1 MKRTF
6 KTSALKSLIAAG
18 TVATAALSPLA
29 AAPAAADG
37 WHKGNSA
44 RHYDRRGNNCVYSHG
59 KRICGPRGGWHN
71 PRPVHRDNGD
81 AAAAAIL
88 GIAGIAI
95 IAGALSEANNP
106 APRDHYVAPDAYPP
120 APSRGPNVITY
131 ESSLEPWTVGWYE
144 WCDERYRSFN
154 PKTGTYR
161 GYDGLDHFCVPK

>member
-1 MKRTF
+1 MAQYVEDSVKDSD
-6 KTSALKSLIAAG
+6 KTPVTIITGFLGAGKTTLINYIL
-18 TVATAALSPLA
+18 TE
-29 AAPAAADG
+29 
-37 WHKGNSA
+37 
-44 RHYDRRGNNCVYSHG
+44 RHG